1 MVKCFVIWEV
11 SRIMFFLFQ
20 LVQWQWYFFFL
31 KCKEWLVFVQVSVYG
46 SPKLTVLLSVTAWCC
61 AFFYKQKYYLINL
74 VKLLTANGQSNPWIL
89 IPVWLKNYAFKPTL
103 LLFLFSINY
112 LLFVIGSYSY
122 SESYKLNF
130 PCDS

>member
-20 LVQWQWYFFFL
+20 LVQWQWYFVFL

-46 SPKLTVLLSVTAWCC
+46 SLKLTVLLSVTAWCC